1 MKFLLVAINA
11 KYIHSNP
18 AVYSLAAF
26 AQNTEP
32 ALAEHIGLEEYT
44 INQSLTDILS
54 DLYVQKPEVI
64 GFSCYIWNI
73 EYVYRI
79 VRELGKVLPDTDIWL
94 GGPEVSYDARVVLK
108 EHPDVTGVMVG
119 EGEETFTELLQYY
132 IHRDDVRKSLHQ
144 ITGIVFREEN
154 GQQGCDIVTTPARKL
169 TTLSAIPF
177 LYGDLNPFENK
188 IIYYESS
195 RGCPFRC
202 SYCLSSI
209 DKQVRFRDIEIVK
222 KELQFFLD
230 HKVKQ
235 VKFVDRTFNCSH
247 SHAMA
252 IWQYIKDH
260 DNGLTNFHFEIAA
273 DILNE
278 EELSLINTL
287 RPGAVQMEIG
297 VQSTNIKTIEEIN
310 RTMDVDK
317 LAGIVARIHQGK
329 NVHIHLDLIAGLPY
343 EDYSS
348 FQNSFNEVF
357 AMHPEQLQLGFLKVL
372 KGSKIYQNV
381 EKYGIAYTDTPPY
394 EVLFTRWIRYEEILK
409 LKKIEEMVELYYNSN
424 QFQMT
429 LPFLLE
435 EFETPFAFFE
445 ALADFYEE
453 QGYFLQT
460 PSRVYRYQVLIAFS
474 EKNCNTKTELIRQ
487 MLTIDYYLRENA
499 KARPAFACDIE
510 SEKTVIWDI
519 LQKECENHRYL
530 DGEKYKNVSVKTL
543 LRMVHVE
550 PIWYDRKTGERM
562 DKKEYLLFDYEQ
574 RSPLTH
580 GARIYRLV

>member
-26 AQNTEP
+26 AQKADP

-54 DLYVQKPEVI
+54 DLYVKKPEVI

-79 VRELGKVLPDTDIWL
+79 VRELGKVLPDTDVWL
-94 GGPEVSYDARVVLK
+94 GGPEVSYDAKMVLK

-132 IHRDDVRKSLHQ
+132 IYREDAHKSLHQ
-144 ITGIVFREEN
+144 ISGIVFREGN
-154 GQQGCDIVTTPARKL
+154 VSQGCDIVTTPARKL

-222 KELQFFLD
+222 KELQFFLN

-260 DNGLTNFHFEIAA
+260 DNGITNFHFEIAA

-278 EELSLINTL
+278 EELSLLNTL

-297 VQSTNIKTIEEIN
+297 VQSTNRKTIEEIN

-317 LAGIVARIHQGK
+317 LAAIVARIHQGK
-329 NVHIHLDLIAGLPY
+329 NIHIHLDLIAGLPY

-381 EKYGIAYTDTPPY
+381 KKYGIAYTDTPPY
-394 EVLFTRWIRYEEILK
+394 EVLFTKWISYEEILK

-424 QFQMT
+424 QFQT
-429 LPFLLE
+429 ALPFLLE

-445 ALADFYEE
+445 ALADFYKE

-460 PSRVYRYQVLIAFS
+460 PSRAYRYQVLIAFT
-474 EKNCNTKTELIRQ
+474 EKNCRGKTELIRQ
-487 MLTIDYYLRENA
+487 MLTIDFYLRENA

-510 SEKTVIWDI
+510 SEKMVIRDI
-519 LQKECENHRYL
+519 LRAECENHQYL
-530 DGEKYKNVSVKTL
+530 DGEKYKDVSVKML
-543 LRMVHVE
+543 MRMVHVE
-550 PIWYDRKTGERM
+550 PVWYDAKTGQLLQ
-562 DKKEYLLFDYEQ
+562 KKEYLLFDYEQ